1 MIECDSCD
9 RIPFSALGL
18 GFCVVGRWFCL
29 AAARNFQMSG
39 LFNTFF
45 GKTWDNKIDR
55 FLFETFENSF
65 FMTTI
70 W

>member
-1 MIECDSCD
+1 VNVTRVVGYLFQLWDW
-9 RIPFSALGL
+9 

-29 AAARNFQMSG
+29 AAASNFQVSG
-39 LFNTFF
+39 FFNTFF
-45 GKTWDNKIDR
+45 GETWDIQIDR
-55 FLFETFENSF
+55 FLFETFENPF